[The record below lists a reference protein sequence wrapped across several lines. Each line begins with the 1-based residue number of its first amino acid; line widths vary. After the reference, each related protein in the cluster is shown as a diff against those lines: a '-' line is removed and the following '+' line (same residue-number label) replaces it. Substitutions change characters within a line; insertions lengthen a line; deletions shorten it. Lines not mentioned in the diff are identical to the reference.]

1 MALASQSPRDSTARD
16 YESLRREFRTNG
28 FVCLRRFFSHDE
40 VVQLT
45 TDIRAAAS
53 GRSDADV
60 LDVGDLKFHA
70 VLMHKSAALRAFL
83 AQPKIVH
90 FLREFMGPD
99 IWIRWD
105 QAVEKRPG
113 AGTFPW
119 HQDNSYSG
127 LRDPHFQFWI
137 ALTRMTAEN
146 GGIWLVPGSHRHRL
160 PHRFEGRHNVHDT
173 DGASAQFIAAEV
185 GDVVLFSSLLLHS
198 TTPNVT
204 DQSRWAYVLE
214 YMRGRDV
221 DPFLPPPYL
230 VVARGGE
237 PALQYIDRQLGSGRL
252 VNKLKYL
259 RAHWR
264 GETYAA
270 KQKRGEAPPPPPHQ

>member
-1 MALASQSPRDSTARD
+1 MASRYVAAVTSPNAAPAAHDFAG
-16 YESLRREFRTNG
+16 LRREFAARG
-28 FVCLRRFFSHDE
+28 FVFVRGFFSVE
-40 VVQLT
+40 EIRRLAA
-45 TDIRAAAS
+45 DIRAAA
-53 GRSDADV
+53 GNRTDADV

-70 VLMHKSAALRAFL
+70 GLMHKSEALRAFL

-90 FLREFMGPD
+90 FLREFLGPD
-99 IWIRWD
+99 FWIRWD

-127 LRDPHFQFWI
+127 LRDQHFQFWI
-137 ALTRMTAEN
+137 SMTRMTKDN
-146 GGIWLVPGSHRHRL
+146 GGIWLIPGSHRRRL
-160 PHRFEGRHNVHDT
+160 PHRFEGRHAVCEAA
-173 DGASAQFIAAEV
+173 DGPQEFVAAEV

-204 DQSRWAYVLE
+204 PEGRWAYVLE
-214 YMRGRDV
+214 YMRARDV
-221 DPFLPPPYL
+221 DPFLEPPFL
-230 VVARGGE
+230 VVAEHGE
-237 PALQYIDRQLGSGRL
+237 PALHYVDRQPGGRRL

-264 GETYAA
+264 GETWAA
-270 KQKRGEAPPPPPHQ
+270 KQRRGART